1 MSQIMLLSKKICE
14 KVLNMDIKTVS
25 ASTEDIVS
33 AIKEALS
40 DEHKMICKTVN
51 SPYGDGNSA
60 KMITQKI
67 IDTVLGSKIDLKKK
81 FYDIR

>member
-1 MSQIMLLSKKICE
+1 MLLSKNICE

>member
-1 MSQIMLLSKKICE
+1 
-14 KVLNMDIKTVS
+14 MDIKTVS